1 MSVCVIVCARVCSAR
16 VCMHAC
22 VRACRVDAP
31 SLMVCVWQ
39 ETVQVGVRVAGCR
52 LVSDA
57 RAPRMVG
64 RVFDCA
70 GRRGICV
77 MTKLCRGCAR
87 SREMCATGFDQI
99 RRAAVG

>member
-64 RVFDCA
+64 RVFD
-70 GRRGICV
+70 
-77 MTKLCRGCAR
+77 LCRAPRDLCHDQSVSGVRANPR
-87 SREMCATGFDQI
+87 MCATG
-99 RRAAVG
+99 